1 MKTLKFK
8 FFMTIVLSVAMLAVS
23 SQTFAQRQYQGV
35 DKGMNKGMQ
44 NCYLQNS
51 IPDLTQDQQTKLT
64 KLRTAHMK
72 EMMLVKNQLQEK
84 RAHLNT
90 LRTADKPNMSEIDKT
105 IDEIGAL
112 NTKMMKQRERFY
124 QSVRKELTDDQ
135 RVYFDAHK
143 QGRYGEK
150 GYGHRKYCKGNRMN

>member
-1 MKTLKFK
+1 MKTLKFN
-8 FFMTIVLSVAMLAVS
+8 FFMTIVLSVAMLVVS
-23 SQTFAQRQYQGV
+23 SQTFAQRQYQGMS
-35 DKGMNKGMQ
+35 KGMNKGMQ

-51 IPDLTQDQQTKLT
+51 IPDLTQEQQTKLT

-72 EMMLVKNQLQEK
+72 EMMLVRNQLQEK

-112 NTKMMKQRERFY
+112 NTKMMKQRERFF

-143 QGRYGEK
+143 QGRYGKK
-150 GYGHRKYCKGNRMN
+150 GKSCKGSRMN